1 MSPSTGTSSDSQWT
15 ISQEQVEGLLS
26 LSGGPNNRPVQ
37 PTGDRVITIG
47 GAP

>member
-1 MSPSTGTSSDSQWT
+1 MRDPRSISP
-15 ISQEQVEGLLS
+15 EQVNKLLS

-37 PTGDRVITIG
+37 PVGSRVIVIG

>member
-1 MSPSTGTSSDSQWT
+1 MT

-37 PTGDRVITIG
+37 PTGDRVVSNRRC
-47 GAP
+47 ALVRD